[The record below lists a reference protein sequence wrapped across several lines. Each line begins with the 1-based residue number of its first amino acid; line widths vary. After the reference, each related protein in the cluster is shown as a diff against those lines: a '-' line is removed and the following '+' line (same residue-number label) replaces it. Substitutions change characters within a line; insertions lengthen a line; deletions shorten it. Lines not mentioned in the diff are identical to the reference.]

1 MSLNDVSSWLVPCR
15 EVTTA
20 EMSRPGDGDVPGY
33 EVCGES
39 MSEEGGVKVCCDG
52 GNRG

>member
-20 EMSRPGDGDVPGY
+20 EMSRPGDGDVPRY

-39 MSEEGGVKVCCDG
+39 MSEEGGMKICCDG
-52 GNRG
+52 GI